1 MFSVA
6 IGLLWLSTVP
16 LTYGVVAQ
24 IFGPRYT
31 ATLFGFVFFSH
42 QLGASLGVWLGGY
55 LFAATG
61 SYATVW
67 WMTVAL
73 ALFAALVHLPIDD
86 RQVVRTAEAG

>member
-1 MFSVA
+1 
-6 IGLLWLSTVP
+6 
-16 LTYGVVAQ
+16 VVAK
-24 IFGPRYT
+24 IFGPRYM

-42 QLGASLGVWLGGY
+42 QFGAFLGVWLGGY
-55 LFAATG
+55 LFATTG

-86 RQVVRTAEAG
+86 RQVVRPAEAG